1 MFLTSLKF
9 QDHLFNIVLIFT
21 GVFYL
26 TTLLG
31 TSIISPTLF
40 MRVDYYIK
48 LYVATFLVVR
58 YNPIFRPARYTP
70 LDRKVSFHA
79 GVFILF
85 TMLIK
90 RVLVDYVGVNPNWL
104 QSAGLCS

>member
-1 MFLTSLKF
+1 MFPTSLKF
-9 QDHLFNIVLIFT
+9 QDQLFNIVLMFT
-21 GVFYL
+21 GAFYL

-31 TSIISPTLF
+31 TSIISPVLF

-48 LYVATFLVVR
+48 LYVAIFLIVR
-58 YNPIFRPARYTP
+58 YNPIFRPAKYTP

-85 TMLIK
+85 TMFIK
-90 RVLVDYVGVNPNWL
+90 QILTSYVGVNPKWL
-104 QSAGLCS
+104 EGAGICG

>member
-9 QDHLFNIVLIFT
+9 QDQIFNVVLIFT
-21 GVFYL
+21 GVFYI

-31 TSIISPTLF
+31 TNLISPVLF

-48 LYVATFLVVR
+48 LYVATFLIVR
-58 YNPIFRPARYTP
+58 YNPIYRPLRYTE

-90 RVLVDYVGVNPNWL
+90 RILIDYIGVNPKWL